1 MDNDAED
8 SNGFSILGYFLEF
21 KMLICVDD
29 KTKSYQ
35 PTTLGAEYICPSMR
49 LDIVR
54 VLFCVVMDPDKVK
67 VQKKNQGLHP
77 LFSAS
82 KPTIHLLFSASKPQ
96 FIQSLSRRANARNV
110 SF

>member
-1 MDNDAED
+1 MPEHEV
-8 SNGFSILGYFLEF
+8 GYWPSSFLRCYGPRQSQSPE
-21 KMLICVDD
+21 
-29 KTKSYQ
+29 
-35 PTTLGAEYICPSMR
+35 
-49 LDIVR
+49 
-54 VLFCVVMDPDKVK
+54 
-67 VQKKNQGLHP
+67 KNQGLHP